1 MKANRPL
8 RRVLPGGS
16 DATPPARVIAFPS
29 PWEPERKTAGVG
41 VAIACV
47 VLAMWY
53 LPIFASV
60 VRGRFVHHEWPSA
73 SALGDTFGWGVM
85 AVVTSLFAATA
96 LTLAARGTAQHGA
109 GASRSV
115 TQSTV
120 QKFAADSW
128 AACLVAS
135 AGFCVTTM
143 ALHYRTC
150 TSLTALG
157 LDLHGGPAGSSLFAL
172 IALDLVATG
181 IAAVALVGMTV
192 RLMLGQWHP
201 ARPLPLALWS
211 VYLRCAAGLAAI
223 GFFAALV
230 GV

>member
-8 RRVLPGGS
+8 PQVRTGAPET
-16 DATPPARVIAFPS
+16 TPPARVIAFPS

-60 VRGRFVHHEWPSA
+60 VRGRFVHHDWPSG
-73 SALGDTFGWGVM
+73 SAIGNTFGWGVM
-85 AVVTSLFAATA
+85 AVVTSLFSTVA
-96 LTLAARGTAQHGA
+96 LTLAARGAAPSNVAARSGA
-109 GASRSV
+109 PGF
-115 TQSTV
+115 V
-120 QKFAADSW
+120 QKFAAESW

-135 AGFCVTTM
+135 AGFSVTTI

-150 TSLTALG
+150 TSLAELG
-157 LDLHGGPAGSSLFAL
+157 LDLHGSPAGSSIFAL
-172 IALDLVATG
+172 VGLNLVAMA

-192 RLMLGQWHP
+192 RLMLGKWHP

-211 VYLRCAAGLAAI
+211 VYLRCAAGLAVV
-223 GFFAALV
+223 GFVAAFV
-230 GV
+230 AV

>member
-8 RRVLPGGS
+8 RSVLPPGS
-16 DATPPARVIAFPS
+16 GDTPPARVIAFPS

-41 VAIACV
+41 VAVACV

-60 VRGRFVHHEWPSA
+60 VRGRFVHREWPSA

-85 AVVTSLFAATA
+85 AVITSLFAATA
-96 LTLAARGTAQHGA
+96 LTLAARGTAVPDVGA
-109 GASRSV
+109 VRSATPGAV
-115 TQSTV
+115 E
-120 QKFAADSW
+120 KFAVSAW

-135 AGFCVTTM
+135 AGFCVTTI

-150 TSLTALG
+150 TSLAALG
-157 LDLHGGPAGSSLFAL
+157 LDLHGGPAGSSIFAL
-172 IALDLVATG
+172 IALDLVAMG
-181 IAAVALVGMTV
+181 IAAVALLGMTV
-192 RLMLGQWHP
+192 RLMLGNWHP

>member
-1 MKANRPL
+1 MKASRPL
-8 RRVLPGGS
+8 PKVRT
-16 DATPPARVIAFPS
+16 DASGTTPPARVIAFPS

-60 VRGRFVHHEWPSA
+60 VRGRFVHHEWPSGGTF
-73 SALGDTFGWGVM
+73 GDTFGWGVM
-85 AVVTSLFAATA
+85 AVVTSLLSAVT
-96 LTLAARGTAQHGA
+96 LTLAARGSATCDVPAARSGA
-109 GASRSV
+109 LGV
-115 TQSTV
+115 V

-135 AGFCVTTM
+135 AGFSVTTL

-150 TSLTALG
+150 TSLAAMG
-157 LDLHGGPAGSSLFAL
+157 LDLHGGPAGSSIFAL
-172 IALDLVATG
+172 VALDLVAMA
-181 IAAVALVGMTV
+181 IATVALVGMTV
-192 RLMLGQWHP
+192 RLLLGKWHP

-211 VYLRCAAGLAAI
+211 VYLRCAAGLAVV
-223 GFFAALV
+223 GFFAAFV
-230 GV
+230 AA

>member
-1 MKANRPL
+1 
-8 RRVLPGGS
+8 
-16 DATPPARVIAFPS
+16 
-29 PWEPERKTAGVG
+29 
-41 VAIACV
+41 
-47 VLAMWY
+47 MWY
-53 LPIFASV
+53 LPIFVSV

-96 LTLAARGTAQHGA
+96 LTLAARGTAKQDVGA
-109 GASRSV
+109 LPSV
-115 TQSTV
+115 TQSAV

-135 AGFCVTTM
+135 AGFCVTTI

-150 TSLTALG
+150 TSLAALG

-172 IALDLVATG
+172 IGLDLVAMG
-181 IAAVALVGMTV
+181 IATVALVGMTV

-211 VYLRCAAGLAAI
+211 VYLRCAAALSAA

>member
-8 RRVLPGGS
+8 PKVRTGAA
-16 DATPPARVIAFPS
+16 DTTHPARVIAFPS

-53 LPIFASV
+53 LPIFAAV
-60 VRGRFVHHEWPSA
+60 VRGRFVHHQWPSG
-73 SALGDTFGWGVM
+73 SAFGNTFGWGVM
-85 AVVTSLFAATA
+85 AVMTSLFSAAT
-96 LTLAARGTAQHGA
+96 LTLAARGSATSDVIAARSGAQG
-109 GASRSV
+109 V
-115 TQSTV
+115 L
-120 QKFAADSW
+120 QKFAAESW

-135 AGFCVTTM
+135 AGFSVTTI

-150 TSLTALG
+150 TSLAEMG
-157 LDLHGGPAGSSLFAL
+157 LDLHGGPAGSSIFAL
-172 IALDLVATG
+172 VALDLVAMA

-192 RLMLGQWHP
+192 RLMLGKWHP

-211 VYLRCAAGLAAI
+211 VYLRCAAGLAVV
-223 GFFAALV
+223 GFFAAFV
-230 GV
+230 AA